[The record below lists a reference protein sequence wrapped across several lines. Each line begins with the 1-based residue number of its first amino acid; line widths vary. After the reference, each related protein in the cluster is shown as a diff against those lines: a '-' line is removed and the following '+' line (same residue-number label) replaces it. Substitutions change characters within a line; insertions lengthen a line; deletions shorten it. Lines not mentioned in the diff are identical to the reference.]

1 MDTSRYKELLVK
13 AYGQRNANTVIR
25 LVNGVIENDQFTMLL
40 REWIKEGRIAPGVP
54 KTTEVAEILLQDAI
68 KDIEKSIAE
77 TTTIEPTYYEIT
89 AELRKALNDEVA
101 DIYEQTKMPTEFLS
115 KVRFNDEREEF
126 VHLSESLVNRYK
138 NELIR
143 VERGRRAIIDALQ
156 QASNFPIR
164 HVVTLS
170 RLLNQLHAR
179 LKASYKY
186 VSIKP
191 YLMPIYE
198 LKGTV
203 GQSEERS
210 DKDSSF
216 KLGTLALFKDY
227 VNDGLEPDILEQ
239 LKLRLAVD
247 RLLQEVD
254 KPAAFPDLELN
265 KFRDVISKIWAYRSQ
280 KEMDP
285 KTRGILENLLVDVN
299 NDQEALLKQLAQ
311 AFVDEYNEAEHQMKL
326 RHGMIQNELA
336 YTREYLKQTA
346 ANPEYAEKADVEKLT
361 IAQEKLVG
369 LSEIFQ
375 IAPALEQAA
384 AARPFMEL
392 ERSAIGIST
401 AISASQITDWIRIY
415 SILFSNN
422 EFLRYAREPV
432 NFSIMR
438 AMISDLSTYHLIH
451 NIATLKTNIDRAIGP
466 SDEEKTAHFKRF
478 NDALKSKLM
487 NLWGGGKREVKSIQE
502 MIEDLGFLDNQP
514 IQFVVADTFKGF
526 QTIADAF
533 AKTATDYFVKDR
545 DILINESRELYYE
558 ICDQC
563 MKSFTSPPKKHD
575 YKKILEAKKSETK
588 SKKSFLGRFFSD

>member
-1 MDTSRYKELLVK
+1 MDTASYKERILK
-13 AYGQRNANTVIR
+13 AYGQRNANHFLR
-25 LVNGVIENDQFTMLL
+25 LVNGVIENDQFTLLL

-68 KDIEKSIAE
+68 NDTEKASQTA
-77 TTTIEPTYYEIT
+77 IEPTYFEIT
-89 AELRKALNDEVA
+89 AEIRKAVNDEVA

-126 VHLSESLVNRYK
+126 EHLSESLVNRYK

-143 VERGRRAIIDALQ
+143 VERGRRAIIEALQ
-156 QASNFPIR
+156 QASYFPIK

-170 RLLNQLHAR
+170 KLLNQLHAR
-179 LKASYKY
+179 LKPSYKY
-186 VSIKP
+186 VSVKP

-198 LKGTV
+198 LKGTA

-216 KLGTLALFKDY
+216 KLGVLALFKEY

-239 LKLRLAVD
+239 MKLRLSVD
-247 RLLQEVD
+247 RLLEEVD
-254 KPAAFPDLELN
+254 KPEVFPDLELE
-265 KFRDVISKIWAYRSQ
+265 KFRDVISKIWAYRRQ

-285 KTRGILENLLVDVN
+285 RIRSILESLLVDVN
-299 NDQEALLKQLAQ
+299 SDQEALLKQLAQ

-346 ANPEYAEKADVEKLT
+346 ANPEYAEQADEDKLT

-369 LSEIFQ
+369 LSEIFE

-384 AARPFMEL
+384 AARPFLEL

-422 EFLRYAREPV
+422 EFLRYAKEPV
-432 NFSIMR
+432 KFSIMR
-438 AMISDLSTYHLIH
+438 ALISDLSTYHLIH

-466 SDEEKTAHFKRF
+466 SEAEKTAHFKRF
-478 NDALKSKLM
+478 NDTLKAKLQS
-487 NLWGGGKREVKSIQE
+487 LWGSGKREVKSIQE

-545 DILINESRELYYE
+545 DILVNESRELYYE

-575 YKKILEAKKSETK
+575 YKKIVEAKKSEAK
-588 SKKSFLGRFFSD
+588 GKKSFLGRFFSD